1 MIKRL
6 RRRMTM
12 MVILVLILVSAGIVL
27 AIHLSNERSI
37 AAQAEN
43 TLSALAEAGA
53 SPLSMLPEEARPGR
67 EGETPPSKPEGGEND
82 AGNPDGSPPPKPEG
96 DNGASPPPKPDGERP
111 GNPGQPP
118 EIRNGRDVAAAGLSN
133 SYTITLND
141 DGSMDSWTST
151 KSDLYTDVQV
161 GAMAESVL
169 ADGRESG
176 RIGTQFYRKIQS
188 EGRTKIIVLDARL
201 DYLSASNMLRASVL
215 IAAAACLLL
224 SLLAWLL
231 VRRMVRPVEDAFARQ
246 KRFVSDASHELKTPL
261 AVISANAE
269 VLEQEIGENEYLGYI
284 RSEVRRTDTLVK
296 NLLTLARL
304 DRNEA
309 AAEMKAFDLSRALL
323 DVTLPFESTVYE
335 AGKTLETEIPDKVEY
350 NGNEAMIKQL
360 AVILLSNALKYSNPG
375 GRIAISL
382 KAKGRQREISVFN
395 TGEPIDPEDRE
406 RIFDRFWR
414 ADPAHRRE
422 TGGHGLGLAI
432 ARSIVD
438 AHHGRITVESRED
451 EGTTFTVLLPN

>member
-6 RRRMTM
+6 RRRMTL

-43 TLSALAEAGA
+43 TLTALAEGSGA
-53 SPLSMLPEEARPGR
+53 RSSMLPDGAGPGGN
-67 EGETPPSKPEGGEND
+67 GETPPPKPEGDENGPGD
-82 AGNPDGSPPPKPEG
+82 AEGSPPPKPEG
-96 DNGASPPPKPDGERP
+96 EENDPGAAEGSPPPKPDGDRP
-111 GNPGQPP
+111 GAPGQPP

-141 DGSMDSWTST
+141 DGSVDSWTSDKT
-151 KSDLYTDVQV
+151 NLYTDDQV
-161 GAMAESVL
+161 AAMAESAL
-169 ADGRESG
+169 ADGKDNG

-188 EGRTKIIVLDARL
+188 EGRTKLIVLDARL
-201 DYLSASNMLRASVL
+201 DYLSASNMLHASML
-215 IAAAACLLL
+215 IAGAACLLL

-231 VRRMVRPVEDAFARQ
+231 IRRMVQPVEDAFIRQ

-284 RSEVRRTDTLVK
+284 RSEVKRTDTLVR

-304 DRNEA
+304 DRNETT
-309 AAEMKAFDLSRALL
+309 AEMKPFDLSHALL
-323 DVTLPFESTVYE
+323 DVTLPFESTVFE
-335 AGKTLETEIPDKVEY
+335 AGKTLDIQIPEGIEY
-350 NGNEAMIKQL
+350 TGNEEMIKQL
-360 AVILLSNALKYSNPG
+360 AVILLSNALKYSDPN
-375 GRIAISL
+375 GRIVISL
-382 KAKGRQREISVFN
+382 KARGRQREISVFN
-395 TGEPIDPEDRE
+395 T
-406 RIFDRFWR
+406 FWR
-414 ADPAHRRE
+414 ADPAHGRE

-438 AHHGRITVESRED
+438 THGGKITVDSREG
-451 EGTTFTVLLPN
+451 EGNTFTVLLEGQVRKAASCR

>member
-1 MIKRL
+1 MIRRL
-6 RRRMTM
+6 RRRMTL

-27 AIHLSNERSI
+27 AIHLSNERII
-37 AAQAEN
+37 AAQAE
-43 TLSALAEAGA
+43 TALSTLAEG
-53 SPLSMLPEEARPGR
+53 SEARLSLPPEMGGPGGN
-67 EGETPPSKPEGGEND
+67 GETPPPK
-82 AGNPDGSPPPKPEG
+82 PDGEETDPGSRDESPPPKPEG
-96 DNGASPPPKPDGERP
+96 DESGPPSPPEGNRP
-111 GNPGQPP
+111 GAPGQPP

-133 SYTITLND
+133 SYTIVLNE
-141 DGSMDSWTST
+141 DGSVDSWTSDRT
-151 KSDLYTDVQV
+151 DLYTDTQV
-161 GAMAESVL
+161 AAMAESAL
-169 ADGRESG
+169 ADGRDSG
-176 RIGTQFYRKIQS
+176 RIGTQFYRRVQS
-188 EGRTKIIVLDARL
+188 EGRTKLIVLDARL
-201 DYLSASNMLRASVL
+201 DYLSASNMLRAAVL

-231 VRRMVRPVEDAFARQ
+231 IRRMVQPVEDAFVRQ

-284 RSEVRRTDTLVK
+284 RSEVRRTDTLVR

-309 AAEMKAFDLSRALL
+309 AAEMKPFDLGRALL
-323 DVTLPFESTVYE
+323 DVTLPFESTVFE
-335 AGKTLETEIPDKVEY
+335 AGKTLEIQIPEGIEY
-350 NGNEAMIKQL
+350 TGNEEMIKQL
-360 AVILLSNALKYSNPG
+360 AVILLSNALKYSDPG
-375 GRIAISL
+375 GKIIISL

-414 ADPAHRRE
+414 ADPAHGRE

-432 ARSIVD
+432 ARSVVD
-438 AHHGRITVESRED
+438 AHRGKITVESREG
-451 EGTTFTVLLPN
+451 EGNLFTVYLQN